1 MFTTT
6 GQQKSAR
13 GFTLIEV
20 LIALAIVAMALP
32 ALVTR
37 VQSVSDNTGY
47 IEEKSYAYWVA
58 QNKLEELMIDY
69 RLKRVFPK
77 TKRHDVIEFAGQEW
91 YWEAESDT
99 TAMEQMYRLEVHVG
113 RDEDNILATL
123 AGFVYEQ
130 PRTAEG
136 SR

>member
-1 MFTTT
+1 MT
-6 GQQKSAR
+6 GQQKSTR

-20 LIALAIVAMALP
+20 LIALAIVAIALP

-69 RLKRVFPK
+69 RLKQTFPK
-77 TKRHDVIEFAGQEW
+77 TKRHEVIEYAGQEW
-91 YWEAESDT
+91 YWEAET
-99 TAMEQMYRLEVHVG
+99 VAVGEGNMYRLEVRVG
-113 RDEDNILATL
+113 RDEDNIVASLFGAVS
-123 AGFVYEQ
+123 AKKKAR
-130 PRTAEG
+130 P
-136 SR
+136 